1 MHRLVVVFFVVF
13 FCLSY
18 ANPCRDLAS
27 CCKVFDFTA
36 PAGHNAQPFTTDTVA
51 VPSGNNSLWWPNGIS
66 LTEDHGYSLG
76 LFNSS
81 RIPHLQIYASSAD
94 LTSPTQ
100 RLVLSA
106 FQVFDTSLL
115 RGTQGINFY
124 TFKQPSCIATVTT
137 LHTATATY
145 HQSLTM
151 TTFRNGVRVET
162 YDKPYVSNQPI
173 EDSHDFSSLNVD
185 KLSVYLYGTGY
196 GALASVEVCYHS
208 PQGYD
213 ACDECGG
220 NGVGCATPGQSCNTG
235 LSGVCQ
241 FGTYNFDL
249 DCIPNS
255 SNMPELCNGID
266 DNCNG
271 IVDEGDFGS
280 WTCGVGECE
289 RTIPQCQNGTMMP
302 NSACVPGQSSEEV
315 CDGKDNNC
323 NGQVDEGGVC
333 VSPSPAPSASP
344 SPIPSPSVSSAP
356 VAPYLMP
363 ILDCVTMI
371 GAGIY
376 EARFG
381 YTLIGPGAVEV
392 EIPEGAANT
401 LKQGGVVIS
410 GQTTRFLPGT
420 AVKDAFSVQFAA
432 DETVLWTVNLP
443 GQPSQLAVA
452 SAGSYI
458 CGSDSAM
465 TFEAVQPIFQGCT
478 TMIGGRCTVNLS
490 YYNRNQQTVQ
500 IDAGVGSN
508 WFSPAPEDR
517 RQPRVFFPNL
527 RQNVETV
534 EFDCSMPSWVLNWTL
549 VLGTQQRSAQAT
561 AATVCT

>member
-1 MHRLVVVFFVVF
+1 MLRLCVLLFVIFSVV
-13 FCLSY
+13 C

-36 PAGHNAQPFTTDTVA
+36 PSGHNAPPFTTDTVA
-51 VPSGNNSLWWPNGIS
+51 VAAGNNSLWWANGIS
-66 LTEDHGYSLG
+66 VTEDHGYSLG

-94 LTSPTQ
+94 LTSMTQ

-151 TTFRNGVRVET
+151 NTFRNGVRVET

-173 EDSHDFSSLNVD
+173 EDTHEFSSLNVD

-213 ACDECGG
+213 ACDDCGG
-220 NGVGCATPGQSCNTG
+220 DGVDCATPGQSCHTG
-235 LSGVCQ
+235 MPGVCDL
-241 FGTYNFDL
+241 GTYNFDL
-249 DCIPNS
+249 VCVPNS
-255 SNMPELCNGID
+255 SNMPELCNGVD
-266 DNCNG
+266 DNCDGIVDNGNFGTVSCGVGACYRTVSACQNG
-271 IVDEGDFGS
+271 IVIDAFS
-280 WTCGVGECE
+280 
-289 RTIPQCQNGTMMP
+289 
-302 NSACVPGQSSEEV
+302 CVPGQPSQEV
-315 CDGKDNNC
+315 CNGIDDDCDGVVDNGN
-323 NGQVDEGGVC
+323 VC
-333 VSPSPAPSASP
+333 VSPSPQPSASP
-344 SPIPSPSVSSAP
+344 TPQPSPSVSSAP

-363 ILDCVTMI
+363 TLDCVTQI
-371 GAGIY
+371 GAGLY
-376 EARFG
+376 EAHFG
-381 YTLIGPGAVEV
+381 YTLIGPGAVEI
-392 EIPEGAANT
+392 EIPVGPSNT

-410 GQTTRFLPGT
+410 GQTTHFLPGT
-420 AVKDAFSVQFAA
+420 AVKDAFSVQFGAA
-432 DETVLWTVNLP
+432 ETVLWTVALP

-452 SAGSYI
+452 NAGSKI
-458 CGSDSAM
+458 CGTDTAL
-465 TFEAVQPIFQGCT
+465 TLEAIQPIFQGCT
-478 TMIGGRCTVNLS
+478 TMVGGRCTLYLS
-490 YYNRNQQTVQ
+490 YYNRNPQTLQ

-517 RQPRVFFPNL
+517 RQPRVFWPGL
-527 RQNVETV
+527 QQNVETV
-534 EFDCSMPSWVLNWTL
+534 EFDCSMPSWTMNWTL
-549 VLGTQQRSAQAT
+549 AIGGQQRSAQAT